1 MRFLNRTDAYV
12 NRIFWKIFLTTAA
25 GFLFINIII
34 DLFDRLKMFLDNDAP
49 FYLYFYYYLIKSPY
63 LLNYMI
69 PVVTI
74 FATIVT
80 LHKLIKNNEILIL
93 FNAGLS
99 YLRIAAPL
107 IAAGLLISVSSFLL
121 SELVVPPCNYMIDK
135 VEATIKKRPFIRT
148 GDKTD
153 FSYRGKNGFV
163 YSIRSYNHETRT
175 VTDLLIEQWEGNAI
189 RYRADIAQASYV
201 DGKWLC
207 KEVYIKLFD
216 ENRRELPVLID
227 QPIKRLFLDVSET
240 PGDFSKNIKKPDE
253 MNFIEL
259 GRFIS
264 EKKRAGLDVTRF
276 RVEYQMK
283 FSFPLVSFLV
293 ALLGLGITIAKPRMA
308 LSSIIG
314 FSLGISF
321 LFWGIFA
328 TSRSLGT
335 SGRLSPLAAA
345 WIPDILMVILSLSLI
360 LVKQRGTFK

>member
-1 MRFLNRTDAYV
+1 MGFLNRTDAYV
-12 NRIFWKIFLTTAA
+12 NRIFWKIFFTTTAA
-25 GFLFINIII
+25 FLFINIII
-34 DLFDRLKMFLDNDAP
+34 DLFDRLKMFLDNEAP

-80 LHKLIKNNEILIL
+80 LHKLIKNNEILIF

-107 IAAGLLISVSSFLL
+107 IAAGLLISIFSFFL

-135 VEATIKKRPFIRT
+135 TEATIKKRPFVRT
-148 GDKTD
+148 GDKSD

-175 VTDLLIEQWEGNAI
+175 VSDLLIEKWEGNAI
-189 RYRADIAQASYV
+189 RYRADIREAV
-201 DGKWLC
+201 FTDGKWLC
-207 KEVYIKLFD
+207 KDVYIKLFD
-216 ENRRELPVLID
+216 ENKKELPVLID
-227 QPIKRLFLDVSET
+227 QPVKGLYLEVSET
-240 PGDFSKNIKKPDE
+240 PADFSKNVKKPDE
-253 MNFIEL
+253 MNFLEL
-259 GRFIS
+259 RRFIR
-264 EKKRAGLDVTRF
+264 EKQRAGLDVTRS

-293 ALLGLGITIAKPRMA
+293 TLLGLGITISKPRMA

-321 LFWGIFA
+321 LFWGVFA

-335 SGRLSPLAAA
+335 SGRLSPFASA